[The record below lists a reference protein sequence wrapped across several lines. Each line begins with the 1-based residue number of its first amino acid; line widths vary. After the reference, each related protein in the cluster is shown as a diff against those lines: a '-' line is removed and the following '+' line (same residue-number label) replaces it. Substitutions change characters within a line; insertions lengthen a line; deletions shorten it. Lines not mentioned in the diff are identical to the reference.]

1 MGIIGTE
8 EMEDDKK
15 SCSGEKHRNDRCLL
29 IAALCLSTVSILLT
43 IACGVSVISI
53 REKNLEYEAK
63 LKRLEEQ
70 SGSGQRNA
78 VRPSGDMLEAI
89 VQDLKMTEK
98 GQKIASA

>member
-1 MGIIGTE
+1 
-8 EMEDDKK
+8 MEDDKK

-29 IAALCLSTVSILLT
+29 IVALCLSTVSILLT

-78 VRPSGDMLEAI
+78 IRLSGHKLETML
-89 VQDLKMTEK
+89 QDLKLIEK
-98 GQKIASA
+98 GHKIGNIDSL